1 MHTPDCI
8 SKCTNQQ
15 LVSTRGGCSWYAY
28 TRYEGGYYVRTLQAI
43 QLCYRSWDKIA
54 AKTIAASCKDFPN
67 INRMKIDLA
76 DNPNDLYFE

>member
-1 MHTPDCI
+1 MLIQDMKVDT
-8 SKCTNQQ
+8 T
-15 LVSTRGGCSWYAY
+15 
-28 TRYEGGYYVRTLQAI
+28 YVLFKPFNYS
-43 QLCYRSWDKIA
+43 YRSWDKIA